1 MMITIGSGSV
11 VFPIAGLETMAS
23 ARPSLGAVVWV
34 VIVPNHRRSR
44 SAWS

>member
-1 MMITIGSGSV
+1 MITIGSGSV

-23 ARPSLGAVVWV
+23 ARPSLRVVVRV
-34 VIVPNHRRSR
+34 VVVLTTTRSR

>member
-23 ARPSLGAVVWV
+23 ARPSLRVVVRV
-34 VIVPNHRRSR
+34 VVDK
-44 SAWS
+44 AAGYAA